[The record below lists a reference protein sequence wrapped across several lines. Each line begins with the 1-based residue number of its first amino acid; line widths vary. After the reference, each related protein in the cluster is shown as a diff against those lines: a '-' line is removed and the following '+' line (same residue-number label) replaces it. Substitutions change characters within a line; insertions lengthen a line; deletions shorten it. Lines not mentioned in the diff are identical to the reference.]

1 MGREAGPLRCGS
13 VTDPPKWSIS
23 LCCPKKH
30 LILDNNSFYF
40 NEGEWVYL
48 NLIIE
53 NPALFVFQIIPD
65 QTPQA
70 DVPSL
75 QRAYIFL
82 GASCHFRFASHKLF
96 ETSWVPSHQTL
107 GKPMN
112 IQPVDPQPNPPESA
126 KHSPEKQRNAVNMDL
141 NPERLEISRLELGSP
156 ENVMLN
162 LLMSVRISPFPATS
176 LSRILLTLFAKK
188 NCCVHTD
195 AVSKADGKTCHFNTT
210 PCLKSQKGQ
219 DIFNSPLHLSC

>member
-96 ETSWVPSHQTL
+96 ETSWVPSRQTL
-107 GKPMN
+107 RKTYEYPAGRPPTKPAWIREAFAGEAAECSEHGPEPGEIGNLKAGTGFARERYVESTHVCKDQPFPCN
-112 IQPVDPQPNPPESA
+112 ISFSNLVDPVCQ
-126 KHSPEKQRNAVNMDL
+126 K
-141 NPERLEISRLELGSP
+141 ELLCSYW
-156 ENVMLN
+156 
-162 LLMSVRISPFPATS
+162 
-176 LSRILLTLFAKK
+176 
-188 NCCVHTD
+188 CCFQ
-195 AVSKADGKTCHFNTT
+195 G
-210 PCLKSQKGQ
+210 GW
-219 DIFNSPLHLSC
+219 

>member
-1 MGREAGPLRCGS
+1 
-13 VTDPPKWSIS
+13 
-23 LCCPKKH
+23 
-30 LILDNNSFYF
+30 
-40 NEGEWVYL
+40 
-48 NLIIE
+48 
-53 NPALFVFQIIPD
+53 
-65 QTPQA
+65 
-70 DVPSL
+70 
-75 QRAYIFL
+75 
-82 GASCHFRFASHKLF
+82 
-96 ETSWVPSHQTL
+96 
-107 GKPMN
+107 MN

>member
-1 MGREAGPLRCGS
+1 
-13 VTDPPKWSIS
+13 
-23 LCCPKKH
+23 
-30 LILDNNSFYF
+30 
-40 NEGEWVYL
+40 
-48 NLIIE
+48 
-53 NPALFVFQIIPD
+53 
-65 QTPQA
+65 
-70 DVPSL
+70 
-75 QRAYIFL
+75 
-82 GASCHFRFASHKLF
+82 
-96 ETSWVPSHQTL
+96 
-107 GKPMN
+107 MN

-219 DIFNSPLHLSC
+219 DIFNSPLHLSCQFYEPGFHIFQDICFQKIKPTASVPLFPSEVQHQAPFPRHFAANLVWALRNVLEVFLQTQIHCAHIPTQCHSGKTRDHIKHLVAGCWLDVGAGVCSVLCQQFHL